1 MPKATEQ
8 TSGRGG
14 KSTRLLV
21 YPSGHMALELYAA
34 CERKA
39 KSMKNIRDSEEAT
52 EPLPEA
58 TLGAGDGHLPVLLC
72 ANGHV

>member
-1 MPKATEQ
+1 MLRATKQ

-21 YPSGHMALELYAA
+21 YSSGHMALELYAA

-39 KSMKNIRDSEEAT
+39 KSMKNIRDFEEAT
-52 EPLPEA
+52 EPLSVAPLVQA
-58 TLGAGDGHLPVLLC
+58 MGILQCCSVPMNT
-72 ANGHV
+72 